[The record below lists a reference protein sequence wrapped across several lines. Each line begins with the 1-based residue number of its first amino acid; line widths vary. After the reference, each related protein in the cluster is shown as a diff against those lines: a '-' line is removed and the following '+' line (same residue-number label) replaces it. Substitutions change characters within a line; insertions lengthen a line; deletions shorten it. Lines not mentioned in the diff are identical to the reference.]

1 MALDKHHFCTF
12 VLCTIIPCQC
22 TSVKSVM
29 MRCGAR
35 FSRGFS
41 RFGMQASDV
50 AKSRT
55 VHNNNGRGEGEQP
68 HQSGVTLEKDS
79 GKERQK
85 KATRV

>member
-1 MALDKHHFCTF
+1 
-12 VLCTIIPCQC
+12 
-22 TSVKSVM
+22 M

-35 FSRGFS
+35 FSSRGFS

-55 VHNNNGRGEGEQP
+55 VHTTQQQGEGEPP